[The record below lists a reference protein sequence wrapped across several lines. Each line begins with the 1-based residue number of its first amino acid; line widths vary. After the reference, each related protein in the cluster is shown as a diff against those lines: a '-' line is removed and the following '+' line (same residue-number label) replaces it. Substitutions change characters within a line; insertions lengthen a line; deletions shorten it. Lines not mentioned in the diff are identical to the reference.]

1 MYVRGYLRASTEEQN
16 AQRAKKQLERFAID
30 HGHDVVSWYIEN
42 VSGASTQR
50 PELMRLLAD
59 ARQGDVLLIEA
70 VDRLSRLSQADWRT
84 LRGQIDTLGLRVVS
98 LDLPTSYAA
107 MATPTGSEDFTGRML
122 DALNNMMLDVL
133 AAVARKDYE
142 DRRARQRQGIEQAQ
156 KEGKYQGKQPNRQLH
171 AKVNAL
177 LEAQNG
183 SGKGFSIAKVA
194 ELAGCSATT
203 VKQIKR
209 AKRERESAAAATNE
223 ST

>member
-16 AQRAKKQLERFAID
+16 AQRAKQQLERFAID

-107 MATPTGSEDFTGRML
+107 MAKTTGSEDFTARML

-177 LEAQNG
+177 LEAQSG

-194 ELAGCSATT
+194 ELAGCSPTT

-209 AKRERESAAAATNE
+209 AKREAAAKA
-223 ST
+223 SK